1 MVNTRIICLN
11 ANALGYQKH
20 AADSE
25 LMSNNK
31 TVIIIH

>member
-1 MVNTRIICLN
+1 MFKCNG
-11 ANALGYQKH
+11 LGYQKH
-20 AADSE
+20 AADGE